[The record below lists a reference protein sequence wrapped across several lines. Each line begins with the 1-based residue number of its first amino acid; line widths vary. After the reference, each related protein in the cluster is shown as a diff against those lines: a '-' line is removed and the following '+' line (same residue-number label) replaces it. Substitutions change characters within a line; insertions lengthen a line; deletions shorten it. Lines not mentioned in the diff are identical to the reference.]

1 MFYETSFYS
10 DKNVIR
16 NLRIIQ
22 KNDCRSTFGLNIRN
36 ICMRNNTENIFD
48 CQKFGVKYFPIDN
61 NDLWRVNFLK
71 DLCESNNSFLS
82 EDELNDIIEF
92 VACN

>member
-1 MFYETSFYS
+1 ML
-10 DKNVIR
+10 K
-16 NLRIIQ
+16 
-22 KNDCRSTFGLNIRN
+22 
-36 ICMRNNTENIFD
+36 NIFD
-48 CQKFGVKYFPIDN
+48 CQKFGVKYFLIDN

-71 DLCESNNSFLS
+71 ELYESKNSLEINGFS

>member
-1 MFYETSFYS
+1 
-10 DKNVIR
+10 
-16 NLRIIQ
+16 
-22 KNDCRSTFGLNIRN
+22 
-36 ICMRNNTENIFD
+36 MRNNTENIFD

-61 NDLWRVNFLK
+61 NDLWRVNYLK
-71 DLCESNNSFLS
+71 KLYESKNSLKIIGYS